1 MKKPVTVVLSDDT
14 RAMLA
19 NEAMHQDRSRSWVA
33 DRLLREGLAARQVQ
47 PTTTEP
53 AEPRVSQQSGSLS

>member
-14 RAMLA
+14 AMLA

-33 DRLLREGLAARQVQ
+33 DRLLREGLAARQAQ
-47 PTTTEP
+47 PGTREP
-53 AEPRVSQQSGSLS
+53 AAPPVGQQSGSQA